1 MAFTPLNALNSFI
14 AVSRHRSFAAAARH
28 LGVSTSA
35 LSQSVRQLEA
45 RLGVTLLTRTSR
57 TVALTDAGQRL
68 LENAGA
74 AVDQALESLK
84 TVSVRPGE
92 VTGRVRF
99 SVPASAVALV
109 LARLLPRFIE
119 RYPKV
124 EVEVQV
130 ENRFVNIVA
139 EGLDAGIRLTEA
151 IERDMVQ
158 VRLTDPGRFVVAAA
172 PSYLARRG
180 TPQKPQDLLQHDC
193 LCIRTSMDGARYAW
207 ELERGRKTWRVPVQG
222 AVTTNDTELMRVLA
236 IAGVGLLYMFEPEI
250 ADELRRGSLRLVLEQ
265 YAAAVPGF
273 FLYFPSR
280 AQVSPALRA
289 FVDVA
294 ASWLE
299 SRSSGQADRDA
310 WREGLTACRRVAFER
325 ALANLGARRQL
336 RAERAWRDIVC
347 MFGTRDLLAALD
359 EQIARTDLTPRAPA
373 RSRGRRRP
381 GTAQCLSLPGAA
393 ASRARAASTR
403 WSRGSSRGSSRTG
416 RSRPRSS
423 PRSRRRRRSRRPRV
437 WTSAQ
442 ILPLS
447 NFGEKGLAPVGS
459 HDGSG
464 QRCWTNWDCAS
475 GVCGVGESVSDR
487 RPEIAARVLRSGNI
501 VLADQQRRER
511 CVEVFLRAASQ

>member
-1 MAFTPLNALNSFI
+1 MAFTPLNALNSFL
-14 AVSRHRSFAAAARH
+14 AVARRRSFAAAARD

-45 RLGVTLLTRTSR
+45 RLGVTLLRRTSR

-84 TVSVRPGE
+84 TVSARPGE
-92 VTGRVRF
+92 VTGRVRL
-99 SVPASAVALV
+99 SVPSVAVPLV
-109 LARLLPRFIE
+109 LARLLPPFVE
-119 RYPKV
+119 RHPKV

-139 EGLDAGIRLTEA
+139 EGLDAGIRLHEA

-193 LCIRTSMDGARYAW
+193 ICMRPSMTGARYAW

-222 AVTTNDTELMRVLA
+222 SVTTNDPELMRLLA
-236 IAGVGLLYMFEPEI
+236 VAGVGPFYAFEPLI
-250 ADELRRGSLRLVLEQ
+250 ADELRRGTLRLVLEP

-294 ASWLE
+294 
-299 SRSSGQADRDA
+299 
-310 WREGLTACRRVAFER
+310 REMVRRP
-325 ALANLGARRQL
+325 N
-336 RAERAWRDIVC
+336 
-347 MFGTRDLLAALD
+347 
-359 EQIARTDLTPRAPA
+359 PRA
-373 RSRGRRRP
+373 S
-381 GTAQCLSLPGAA
+381 
-393 ASRARAASTR
+393 
-403 WSRGSSRGSSRTG
+403 
-416 RSRPRSS
+416 
-423 PRSRRRRRSRRPRV
+423 
-437 WTSAQ
+437 
-442 ILPLS
+442 
-447 NFGEKGLAPVGS
+447 
-459 HDGSG
+459 
-464 QRCWTNWDCAS
+464 
-475 GVCGVGESVSDR
+475 
-487 RPEIAARVLRSGNI
+487 
-501 VLADQQRRER
+501 
-511 CVEVFLRAASQ
+511 